1 MSCPCISI
9 IVPVYNAREYLY
21 RCIDS
26 IIAQTLQSWEL
37 LLIDDGSTDESGD
50 ICDDYAE
57 KDKRIRVVH
66 QQNAGVSAARNTGL
80 AVARGKYIGFVD
92 SDDWIEYGMFDKL
105 YCAAENEM
113 CSIVMCDAT
122 TVYSNGKREL
132 DTIAQLQQSY
142 ILSKKD
148 FTPELLR
155 EMAGSV
161 CRCLYRA
168 DLLKMHGIRFPCGIK
183 FSEDRIFNILSIGH
197 AEKIVYSKKSYYNRY
212 VNSESAVH
220 RFHAD
225 YFETC
230 LMASEKI
237 NDAIEL
243 TWDDTESYQR
253 VYLSQLIAG
262 AFSAICNYYYKTSTL
277 TSAERRA
284 AVMRVCGSKE
294 LKKAIVDAGDTS
306 LYAKLMLNNEIG
318 TLIVCAKLSN
328 LKHRR

>member
-132 DTIAQLQQSY
+132 DTIAQLQQV
-142 ILSKKD
+142 I
-148 FTPELLR
+148 
-155 EMAGSV
+155 
-161 CRCLYRA
+161 
-168 DLLKMHGIRFPCGIK
+168 
-183 FSEDRIFNILSIGH
+183 
-197 AEKIVYSKKSYYNRY
+197 
-212 VNSESAVH
+212 
-220 RFHAD
+220 
-225 YFETC
+225 
-230 LMASEKI
+230 
-237 NDAIEL
+237 
-243 TWDDTESYQR
+243 
-253 VYLSQLIAG
+253 
-262 AFSAICNYYYKTSTL
+262 FSARKTLHRNCCEKWRDLFGVVYIGRICLKCMGLDS
-277 TSAERRA
+277 
-284 AVMRVCGSKE
+284 RV
-294 LKKAIVDAGDTS
+294 A
-306 LYAKLMLNNEIG
+306 
-318 TLIVCAKLSN
+318 
-328 LKHRR
+328 